1 MPKRNSKPSTS
12 DADEPNVL
20 AHKTVQI
27 ITGSQTDRAKDIP
40 ADVLHNIM
48 SSMGRKGGRIGGK
61 RRMETMS
68 PEERSAVALKA
79 ARARWA
85 KKRKRH

>member
-1 MPKRNSKPSTS
+1 M
-12 DADEPNVL
+12 
-20 AHKTVQI
+20 VQI
-27 ITGSQTDRAKDIP
+27 ITDSQTDSAKDIP

-68 PEERSAVALKA
+68 KEERSAAALKA
-79 ARARWA
+79 ARARW
-85 KKRKRH
+85 KHKRH